1 MREETAIVVTAHD
14 ACPPEAARVIDTGLG
29 DFNDA
34 AAPLHEVRPVSAV
47 ARDASGVVVGGAIGR
62 RWGACCELQQ
72 LWVRQDMRGTGLG
85 ARVVHGFEQHAA
97 AHGCTIVILDT
108 FSFQA
113 PGFYQRLGYR
123 IEHESRVYPHGHI
136 KFHMTKTLAPAA

>member
-1 MREETAIVVTAHD
+1 MREEIAFVVTAHD
-14 ACPPEAARVIDTGLG
+14 ACPPEAAQVIDNGLG
-29 DFNDA
+29 DYNDA
-34 AAPLHEVRPVSAV
+34 AAPLHEVRPVSCV

-72 LWVRQDMRGTGLG
+72 LWVREDLRGTGLG
-85 ARVVHGFEQHAA
+85 ARVVNQFEQHAA
-97 AHGCTIVILDT
+97 AQGCTIVVLET

-123 IEHESRVYPHGHI
+123 VEHESRVYPHGLI
-136 KFHMTKTLAPAA
+136 KFHMTKTLAPVA